1 MLRGE
6 LLNLLSVLGAQLLKF
21 LVSLDLE
28 RVFGFSHILY
38 LFISRNQRLIMFLL
52 QLLDCSLQSPNL
64 LISLTDT
71 FRQNLE
77 LVTHLL
83 ELLEFIRLLRST
95 FMQFREL
102 SFEVVALRS

>member
-21 LVSLDLE
+21 L
-28 RVFGFSHILY
+28 VFGFSHILY

-52 QLLDCSLQSPNL
+52 QLLHCSLQSPNL

-83 ELLEFIRLLRST
+83 ELLEFIRLLRSS